1 MQFHVKM
8 VSIAKNPLEAW
19 NKYKAK
25 KNALKNYNLFLS
37 KRDSESNSTALKQ
50 PETSLRAIP
59 TNIHSVLNKIITL
72 INRR

>member
-8 VSIAKNPLEAW
+8 VSIAKHPLEAW

-25 KNALKNYNLFLS
+25 RDVLKRYNLFLS
-37 KRDSESNSTALKQ
+37 KRHSNSNLSALKQ

-72 INRR
+72 INRK